1 MRIRRQWCRLRHA
14 LSQDD
19 FYSSPVNVNQYAYFA
34 LFSRNTS
41 ATAMAA
47 ILGLEPDETTVR
59 GSRWTEPNVIPAR
72 HCWKIVCR
80 EPGLCVDEQV
90 ARVIERLVPH
100 TAAIA
105 APASRLDTE
114 GEGSGAVLEVV
125 RYFNDQEA
133 EQHDR
138 SDAAG
143 GTPNLFGWHLDREVL
158 DFLQATGAVLDVD
171 EYDMTP
177 DYADD

>member
-1 MRIRRQWCRLRHA
+1 VHV
-14 LSQDD
+14 S
-19 FYSSPVNVNQYAYFA
+19 QYAYFA
-34 LFSRNTS
+34 LFSRSTS
-41 ATAMAA
+41 ATEMAA

-59 GSRWTEPNVIPAR
+59 GSRRTQPKAIPVQ

-80 EPGLCVDEQV
+80 EPGLRVDEQI
-90 ARVIERLVPH
+90 AHIIERLAPH

-105 APASRLDTE
+105 ALASRLHTE
-114 GEGSGAVLEVV
+114 DGESGAVLEVV

-138 SDAAG
+138 SGATG
-143 GTPNLFGWHLDREVL
+143 QTPNLFGWHLDREVL

-177 DYADD
+177 D